1 MAGRRGRAVRA
12 VRAVRGVAGG
22 ATLLAALCGA
32 APLSMAAPI
41 SAADPHIV
49 RMGRTDVGD
58 DGAVRFGYPGVSFYL
73 NFEGTRLSVDAEAS
87 GKNTYLDV
95 IVDGVARKV
104 RLAGGKQSLTLV
116 EGAAAGRHSVEIVNR
131 SETWHGTAALL
142 RFDTDGTWGTPAAL
156 PARKMLIL
164 GDSITCG
171 EAIDRIPG
179 AKKEPSWWNPRA
191 SYGMIMAR
199 ELRAQVQLVCYG
211 GRGLVRSWDNKTD
224 DLNLPDYYRL
234 AIADKDKPVEWD
246 QRGYRP
252 DVIISAI
259 GTNDFNP
266 GIPDR
271 EQYVGTYVR
280 FVRTLLK
287 DHPQAQI
294 MLTEGAL
301 LTGEKKRE
309 LVAYIAETVKRVGD
323 KRVHAISSQA
333 YPGDADDGHPT
344 REQNVGIANDL
355 LPQVRALMRW

>member
-1 MAGRRGRAVRA
+1 MRRAPGRTAGCL
-12 VRAVRGVAGG
+12 
-22 ATLLAALCGA
+22 TLAAALCGSA
-32 APLSMAAPI
+32 QLVMAAPI
-41 SAADPHIV
+41 VAADPHIA
-49 RMGRTDVGD
+49 RMGRTSIGA

-73 NFEGTRLSVDAEAS
+73 NFEGSRLSVDAEAS
-87 GKNTYLDV
+87 GENSYLDV

-104 RLAGGKQSLTLV
+104 RLVAGKQTVVLV
-116 EGAAAGRHSVEIVNR
+116 DGVAAGKHAVEIVNR

-142 RFDTDGTWGTPAAL
+142 RFDTDGTWGKPPVL

-164 GDSITCG
+164 GDSVTCG
-171 EAIDRIPG
+171 EAIDRVPG
-179 AKKEPSWWNPRA
+179 AKKEPSWWDARS
-191 SYGMIMAR
+191 SYGMLMAR

-211 GRGLVRSWDNKTD
+211 GRGLIRSWDNKTG

-234 AIADKDKPVEWD
+234 AIADKDRPVQWD

-252 DVIISAI
+252 DVILSAI

-287 DHPQAQI
+287 DHPQAHI
-294 MLTEGAL
+294 VLTEGGL

-323 KRVHAISSQA
+323 KRVHAIASKA

-344 REQNVGIANDL
+344 REQTVDIANDL
-355 LPQVRALMRW
+355 LPQVRAIMRW